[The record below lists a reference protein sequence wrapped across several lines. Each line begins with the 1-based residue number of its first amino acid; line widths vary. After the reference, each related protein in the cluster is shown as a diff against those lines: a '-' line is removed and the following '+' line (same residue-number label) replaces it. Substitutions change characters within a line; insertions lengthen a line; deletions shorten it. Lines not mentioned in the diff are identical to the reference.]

1 MEMARHLFR
10 YEFFDGKITGYD
22 FAGGDTPAP
31 SDERHILEL
40 DTDEAVARLREMLTI
55 FCAKT
60 WTSEREC
67 SQALMRVAAGA

>member
-1 MEMARHLFR
+1 MSMARYLFR
-10 YEFFDGKITGYD
+10 YEFFDGKITSYD
-22 FAGGDTPAP
+22 FAGAGTPTT
-31 SDERHILEL
+31 SERHILEI

-60 WTSEREC
+60 WASEREC